1 MMKIS
6 PASAYLTFFFAT
18 FILIGCTD
26 LPDPPRDGTPAPTP
40 YPFSCDMFME
50 GRWLQLRFGAD
61 APDDFVETVEK
72 VWGAEVGT
80 IEFVR
85 AVTAGKEAIRGMWT
99 ADSSV
104 LPGQS
109 YRVRFDREE
118 KLSYVG
124 VYWDRE
130 DVSQP
135 TLVQVLDCLG
145 VPDYYVAAL
154 VEDRKDWLNFSLWYV
169 EKGFVIPGSS
179 FRQVSFGPRGWP
191 SIESNT
197 LMGSY
202 AHRHQGDL
210 NVVAA
215 GNLKR
220 MVSDVYGTGLL
231 AWELCLIR
239 PWPGTI
245 DALEILPFEEYLRCA
260 T

>member
-1 MMKIS
+1 MMKTS
-6 PASAYLTFFFAT
+6 LASAYLPLFCAT
-18 FILIGCTD
+18 FILIACTD

-40 YPFSCDMFME
+40 LPFSCDVFTE
-50 GRWLQLRFGAD
+50 GHWLELRFGAD
-61 APDDFVETVEK
+61 TPDDFVETVAR
-72 VWGAEVGT
+72 VWGVEEGT
-80 IEFVR
+80 IELVR
-85 AVTAGKEAIRGMWT
+85 AERAGKEAIRGRWN

-109 YRVRFDREE
+109 YRVRFDREA

-154 VEDRKDWLNFSLWYV
+154 VKDRKDWLKFSLWYV
-169 EKGFVIPGSS
+169 EKGFVTLGSS
-179 FRQVSFGPRGWP
+179 FRPVLFGPPGWP
-191 SIESNT
+191 SIDSNT
-197 LMGSY
+197 LMGSH
-202 AHRHQGDL
+202 ANRHQGDF

-220 MVSDVYGTGLL
+220 MVSDVYGADLL

-239 PWPGTI
+239 PWPGPI
-245 DALEILPFEEYLRCA
+245 EAIEILSFEEYLRCA